1 MLGSKRLNPATFV
14 VTFGQQIVSIGVIAH
29 TGSAP
34 LTQMQATEIDIR
46 TDEELV
52 EIVVGG
58 KVECFEELITRYQ
71 PRVFGMARTIA
82 ALGLRLFSNSDMVF
96 PAAIDINTVSTVL
109 SSA

>member
-1 MLGSKRLNPATFV
+1 MSM
-14 VTFGQQIVSIGVIAH
+14 GVIAH

-58 KVECFEELITRYQ
+58 EVDCFEELITRYQ
-71 PRVFGMARTIA
+71 PRVFGMRGNIFAMSRMS
-82 ALGLRLFSNSDMVF
+82 RK
-96 PAAIDINTVSTVL
+96 
-109 SSA
+109 